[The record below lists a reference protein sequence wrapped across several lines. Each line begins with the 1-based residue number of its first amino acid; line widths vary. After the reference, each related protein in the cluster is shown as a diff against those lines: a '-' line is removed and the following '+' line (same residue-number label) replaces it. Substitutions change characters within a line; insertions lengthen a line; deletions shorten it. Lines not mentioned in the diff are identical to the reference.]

1 MDGALVSPLVHSNQ
15 PAQGSELRVDSLS
28 FENHGCFMR
37 VFEKFS
43 LFGTLHT
50 SSIYI
55 NGVYVHDEYEPKD
68 TMTVLQ
74 SVGHKKTGNE
84 KLCGR
89 EPMKKFMFEC
99 VFKSYHWH
107 IFVFS

>member
-1 MDGALVSPLVHSNQ
+1 
-15 PAQGSELRVDSLS
+15 LS

-107 IFVFS
+107 IFVFSWKWLWHNDKNAQLFELLHLKF